1 MRLTFCGA
9 AGEVTGSCYLLETNN
24 KKYLIDCG
32 MFQGGEFNE
41 DRNWNAFPFNPAEIE
56 AVILTH
62 AHLDHTGRLPK
73 LIKEGF
79 KGVIYA
85 NPATKEL
92 TRLVLLDAL
101 EIMLYNQKKNGI
113 PLLYNQ
119 DDVEE
124 TVKLFKNV
132 DYLEKHKL
140 AEEVFF
146 TFKDAGHILG
156 SCFIVL
162 ESEGK
167 KIIFSGD
174 VGNTHV
180 PIVRETANL
189 GEADYLILESTYGN
203 INHEDPER
211 RIFVLQ
217 EAIVETM
224 KRGGTLM
231 IPAFSLERTQEIL
244 YEINNL
250 LNNKLIPQV
259 PIFLDS
265 PLAADATQV
274 YKRYAKYFD
283 EAARY
288 LIGHGDDL
296 FNFVGLRITKT
307 PEDSKS
313 INEVGPPKIIIA
325 GSGMMNGGRIL
336 HHLVRYLSDP
346 KSRLLIISYQARGTL
361 GRRLLN
367 GEKKV
372 RIYNQDVEVRAEVK
386 AIGAYSAHADQK
398 KLLSWIKEAKKMPGK
413 IFLTHGDSE
422 QAGVLQE
429 KIKQDFNLSVEVP
442 ALGASMEI

>member
-24 KKYLIDCG
+24 KKYLVDCG

-79 KGVIYA
+79 RGVIYA

-124 TVKLFKNV
+124 TMKLFKNV

-140 AEEVFF
+140 TENCFF

-156 SCFIVL
+156 SCFIFL
-162 ESEGK
+162 ETEGK

-224 KRGGTLM
+224 KGGGTLM

-274 YKRYAKYFD
+274 YKRYTKYFD

-307 PEDSKS
+307 PEESKK
-313 INEVGPPKIIIA
+313 INEVRPPKIIIA

-336 HHLVRYLSDP
+336 HHLLRYLSDP
-346 KSRLLIISYQARGTL
+346 KSRLLIISYQAHGTL
-361 GRRLLN
+361 GYRLLN
-367 GEKKV
+367 GEKRV
-372 RIYNQDVEVRAEVK
+372 RIYNQDVEVKANIR
-386 AIGAYSAHADQK
+386 AIGAYSAHADQN
-398 KLLSWIKEAKKMPGK
+398 KLLAWIKEAKRMPSK
-413 IFLTHGDSE
+413 VFLTHGDAE
-422 QAGVLQE
+422 QARVLQE
-429 KIKQDFNLSVEVP
+429 KIKQDFNLSVEIP
-442 ALGASMEI
+442 ALGESVEL

>member
-296 FNFVGLRITKT
+296 FNFVG
-307 PEDSKS
+307 
-313 INEVGPPKIIIA
+313 
-325 GSGMMNGGRIL
+325 GRIL